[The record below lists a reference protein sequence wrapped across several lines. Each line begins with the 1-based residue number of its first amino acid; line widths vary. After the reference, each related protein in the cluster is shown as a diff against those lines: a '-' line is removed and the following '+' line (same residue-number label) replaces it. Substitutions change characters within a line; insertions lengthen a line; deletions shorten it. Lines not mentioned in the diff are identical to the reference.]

1 MNIRYHFLLLLGL
14 FMLTACQHSGYS
26 NDHPLLSASELRSM
40 TAHEILPKLKSGEI
54 SVADYIEVLLAQTVK
69 YDGMLNAFITID
81 PQPVREQAKA
91 ADAKRESGAE
101 LGPLFGIPI
110 SLKDLIATKDLATSF
125 GTKKFAGFR
134 PKRNAPLVDRLLA
147 ADAILFGK
155 NNAQE
160 WAYGSNG
167 YNSHYGQQLNPYDL
181 SRIAGGSSGGG
192 VAAVASRMLPIA
204 IGSDTAASIRV
215 PAAYTGLYGLR
226 PTTGRYD
233 NSGVAPLAPTLDTVG
248 PMTRSVEDLV
258 IIDSVLSEDFA
269 DLPITQLSGLRL
281 GVPKAFFHVGVSTE
295 MLEAFESLL
304 QRLRDAGVILV
315 EQDLPK
321 AQELNDAGLY
331 PILFFESYP
340 SITKFLATWGDGTT
354 VEELH
359 AELGPDIKGMWDQ
372 LVMPGAPDAIPEEV
386 YKTAINQAR
395 PAMQESYRSYFEKHN
410 VSALLFPA
418 TASEA
423 PLAKPDNPQE
433 TIIDGEAVSIFIND
447 HNSSPGALAGQP
459 GIVMPL
465 ALNVQG
471 LPLGVSL
478 DGKSGQDRELMA
490 VAKAISQLIDP
501 LAAPAMAE

>member
-1 MNIRYHFLLLLGL
+1 MNAKKQILLFLVLS
-14 FMLTACQHSGYS
+14 MLTACQDSS
-26 NDHPLLSASELRSM
+26 SVNESSPLSDSELRSM
-40 TAHEILPKLKSGEI
+40 TAQEILPSLKSGEI
-54 SVADYIEVLLAQTVK
+54 SVSGYMEALLDQTAK
-69 YDGMLNAFITID
+69 YNDALNAFITID
-81 PQPVREQAKA
+81 PKAVREQAKA
-91 ADAKRESGAE
+91 ADEKRESGAA
-101 LGPLFGIPI
+101 LGPLFGIPV
-110 SLKDLIATKDLATSF
+110 SFKDLISTKDLPTSF

-134 PKRNAPLVDRLLA
+134 PSRNAPLVDHLLA

-167 YNSHYGQQLNPYDL
+167 YNAHYGQQLNPYDL
-181 SRIAGGSSGGG
+181 TRIAGGSSGGG

-248 PMTRSVEDLV
+248 PMTRSVEDLAIV
-258 IIDSVLSEDFA
+258 DSVLSEDFA
-269 DLPITQLSGLRL
+269 DLPMIELSGLRL
-281 GVPKAFFHVGVSTE
+281 GIPKAFFHAGVSTE
-295 MLEAFESLL
+295 MLETFGSLL
-304 QRLRDAGVILV
+304 QALRKAGVVLV
-315 EQDLPK
+315 EQDLGK

-340 SITKFLATWGDGTT
+340 SIAEFLETWVDGTS
-354 VEELH
+354 VAELH
-359 AELGPDIKGMWDQ
+359 AELGPDIKAMWDQ
-372 LVMPGAPDAIPEEV
+372 LVMPGAPDAISEEV
-386 YKTAINQAR
+386 YNAAINQAR
-395 PAMQESYRSYFEKHN
+395 PAMQESYRSYFENHN

-423 PLAKPDNPQE
+423 PLAKPDNPQQ
-433 TIIDGEAVSIFIND
+433 TMIDGKAVSIFIND

-465 ALNVQG
+465 ALNAQG
-471 LPLGVSL
+471 LPLAVSL
-478 DGKSGQDRELMA
+478 DGKTGQDRELMA
-490 VAKAISQLIDP
+490 VAKAISRLIDP
-501 LAAPAMAE
+501 LPAPAIAQ